1 MTRTSRIAPA
11 TRDRAIGW
19 LAWFAVLNVLWLV
32 LISAWVLEEE
42 ILGLF
47 AAAVGAT
54 AAEAVREQGL
64 SGFRTRVRWLKGA
77 RVLPWRAVRESG
89 LVLRALLWHLTGR
102 SAVRG
107 RFRVV
112 PVVLPDDPR
121 EQAAK
126 RALMTAGESFSPNSF
141 VVTIDNRRGV
151 MLTHELV
158 SEGDE

>member
-1 MTRTSRIAPA
+1 MSRGASQLWWRIK
-11 TRDRAIGW
+11 GW
-19 LAWFAVLNVLWLV
+19 LAWFAALNVLWLV
-32 LISAWVLEEE
+32 FISAWVVEEE

-64 SGFRTRVRWLKGA
+64 TGFRMRARWLLKA
-77 RVLPWRAVRESG
+77 RGLPWRTARESA
-89 LVLRALLWHLTGR
+89 LVLRALVGQATGR
-102 SAVRG
+102 APVRG

-112 PVVLPDDPR
+112 EVTLPDDHD

-126 RALMTAGESFSPNSF
+126 RALLTAGEGFAPNSY
-141 VVTIDNRRGV
+141 VVAIDNRRSL

-158 SEGDE
+158 AEERE